1 MTSGSGGS
9 TVGSGRRRIR
19 LIGVGPGDPDQVTLE
34 AVRAMREVDFFV
46 VSDKSPRGG
55 MPDPL
60 VHARERM
67 LDRHLDAPAVVVRVE
82 DPERERRVDRTAS
95 AADYEAV
102 VAAAGQPL
110 GSGVMVAPVS
120 AGARRR
126 GLRD

>member
-1 MTSGSGGS
+1 MSDVASGQ
-9 TVGSGRRRIR
+9 RRRIR

-34 AVRAMREVDFFV
+34 AVRAMRAVDFFV

-82 DPERERRVDRTAS
+82 DPERERRVERTAS

-102 VAAAGQPL
+102 VEAVGDGGGRGSEALATALDGLYTAGRAARAL
-110 GSGVMVAPVS
+110 
-120 AGARRR
+120 
-126 GLRD
+126 